1 MSCEELKRAVE
12 RVLER
17 IDEMEVL
24 LNAILDELRE
34 LRSGARAEAGAR
46 APGSL
51 IGELREKLFLPVSEV
66 RSKGALKRA
75 LERGL
80 LVVLR
85 DEGANREVA
94 VLKEAARRLLSRLPM
109 SAEDAERLSEREY
122 ELLQILNR
130 LGYVLL
136 RGGQYVKT
144 SLAEEFYT

>member
-1 MSCEELKRAVE
+1 ME

-34 LRSGARAEAGAR
+34 LRSGARAGAGAHAR